1 MRFKKKYLPF
11 LILIVSLAM
20 AMIENPAFSAD
31 GKPMEMKKLLPQ
43 KVGNYKS
50 DGKDQFYDRQT
61 AFRYMD
67 GAAELYRS
75 YAFKLLMVRRYVKE
89 GAPPIVV
96 ELFDMGSSEDAFGVF
111 SFETE
116 GEDPGIGQGS
126 GYGGELLR
134 FWKGKYFVNVYGEQD
149 KPPARGDVLS
159 VGRVVARSIKK
170 EGRKP
175 RLLDPLPEKGLS
187 PGTIRYFHDP
197 HSLNHHY
204 FVSHENILHLGEK
217 TNAVLAAYFIP
228 GKEGKTFL
236 LMIEYPTR
244 VRADSAFLS
253 FVKAYM
259 PEAPLTKAA
268 RIENGKW
275 TMAQVCQKHVIIVF
289 DALSQKSGETLI
301 GAASQRLQEK

>member
-1 MRFKKKYLPF
+1 MRFQKKYLPF
-11 LILIVSLAM
+11 LILIVSSALAM
-20 AMIENPAFSAD
+20 SENPAFSAD
-31 GKPMEMKKLLPQ
+31 GKTVGMKRLLPQ

-75 YAFKLLMVRRYVKE
+75 YAFKLLMVRRYVKD
-89 GAPPIVV
+89 GSPPIVV
-96 ELFDMGSSEDAFGVF
+96 ELFDMGSPEDAFGVF

-116 GEDPGIGQGS
+116 GEDPGVGQGS
-126 GYGGELLR
+126 GYGGGLLR

-149 KPPARGDVLS
+149 KPPTREDVLS
-159 VGRVVARSIKK
+159 VGGVVAQSIKK
-170 EGRKP
+170 EGQRP
-175 RLLDPLPEKGLS
+175 RLLNHLPDKGLS
-187 PGTIRYFHDP
+187 ARSIRYFHDP

-204 FVSHENILHLGEK
+204 FLSHENILQLGEK
-217 TNAVLAAYFIP
+217 TNAVLAVYSMPAAQ
-228 GKEGKTFL
+228 GKTL
-236 LMIEYPTR
+236 LLVIEYPTR
-244 VRADSAFLS
+244 VRADSAFLN

-275 TMAQVCQKHVIIVF
+275 TMAQVYQKHVIVVF
-289 DALSQKSGETLI
+289 DAFSQKSGEALI
-301 GAASQRLQEK
+301 GTTRQRLREK